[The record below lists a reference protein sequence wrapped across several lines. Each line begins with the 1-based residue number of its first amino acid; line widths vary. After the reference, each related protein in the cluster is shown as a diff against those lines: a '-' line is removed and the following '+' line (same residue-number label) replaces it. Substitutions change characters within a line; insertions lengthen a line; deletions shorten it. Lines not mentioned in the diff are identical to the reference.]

1 MKKNIR
7 IFLNKNK
14 IKIDMSGFVISQNV
28 GSEDY
33 IEERSYKC
41 ILHTSTIVGFDFV
54 FLIVYFSYF
63 FLLFLR
69 DKL

>member
-1 MKKNIR
+1 MFIDLKKNIR

-14 IKIDMSGFVISQNV
+14 IDMSGFVLSQNV

-41 ILHTSTIVGFDFV
+41 ILHTSTIVA
-54 FLIVYFSYF
+54 YEA
-63 FLLFLR
+63 
-69 DKL
+69 

>member
-1 MKKNIR
+1 MFIDLKKNIR

-41 ILHTSTIVGFDFV
+41 ILHTSTIVA
-54 FLIVYFSYF
+54 YEA
-63 FLLFLR
+63 
-69 DKL
+69 